1 MMSYRGK
8 APERAIILEGR
19 ILVWLEQRVAGEA
32 SADDAGGT
40 GQHQFQTTGQKKERG
55 GVNIQNLW
63 SYNMYKPQTLMKLEQ
78 LKEIKDL
85 ICWYSTQAE
94 AYISFVLVF
103 KID

>member
-55 GVNIQNLW
+55 GSI
-63 SYNMYKPQTLMKLEQ
+63 YKIYGLTTCINHKPL
-78 LKEIKDL
+78 
-85 ICWYSTQAE
+85 
-94 AYISFVLVF
+94 
-103 KID
+103 